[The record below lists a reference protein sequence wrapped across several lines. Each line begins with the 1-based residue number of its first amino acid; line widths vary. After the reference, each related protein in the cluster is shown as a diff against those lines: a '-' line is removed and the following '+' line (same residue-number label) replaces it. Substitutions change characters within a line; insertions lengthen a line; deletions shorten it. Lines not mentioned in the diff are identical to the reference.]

1 MFVSVR
7 ELKHT
12 PALEIPIN
20 SATVRIRKVNILVA
34 DVEESLCRP
43 SVDRSGRISDERVV
57 PDVHVL
63 LLSTVYEDVM
73 NPYVR
78 RIEPLGEIR
87 EVVDV
92 QMDHVGKF
100 PRCHFHEFTQRIPY
114 CRPAAYL
121 LEALPGN
128 AVDGGI
134 TDAESVVGTIYDIYL
149 GNQLPAF
156 ERRSVERILLGR
168 EYGHCNTDKYDKPQ
182 KQPFT
187 DSQQRYCP
195 ILPLYFLVVV
205 YHHIFS
211 SCLVL
216 QNLPVRRPVSLAGRT
231 W

>member
-87 EVVDV
+87 EIVDV

-128 AVDGGI
+128 AVEGGI
-134 TDAESVVGTIYDIYL
+134 LALSKGIVGIL
-149 GNQLPAF
+149 GSRLELFLN
-156 ERRSVERILLGR
+156 LLGLSTIFNAPV
-168 EYGHCNTDKYDKPQ
+168 GQIHTHLWQSTHCWLSEIIISRSASYLCTS
-182 KQPFT
+182 FE
-187 DSQQRYCP
+187 
-195 ILPLYFLVVV
+195 
-205 YHHIFS
+205 H
-211 SCLVL
+211 CL
-216 QNLPVRRPVSLAGRT
+216 AHA
-231 W
+231 